1 MNTKYLLNDEILL
14 SCSLTAEDSDFAL
27 KYIERIATDFG
38 ITINSPDD
46 HALVWD
52 EVRRMTSW
60 NIKGTLPKSGRW
72 FSWMESCQSFL
83 SEWWASRMIL
93 EWYLGPNIF
102 RIQTAILLGNLSN

>member
-46 HALVWD
+46 HA
-52 EVRRMTSW
+52 
-60 NIKGTLPKSGRW
+60 
-72 FSWMESCQSFL
+72 
-83 SEWWASRMIL
+83 
-93 EWYLGPNIF
+93 
-102 RIQTAILLGNLSN
+102 